1 MTIKDNLKLGTYSV
15 YLFFERPLDAPYRLQ
30 ADFPPANMSVLEA
43 REYLNISERKL
54 RDLIACAALRY
65 ARIGKR
71 IILRK
76 QDLDSFLEGR
86 VI

>member
-1 MTIKDNLKLGTYSV
+1 
-15 YLFFERPLDAPYRLQ
+15 
-30 ADFPPANMSVLEA
+30 MSVLEA
-43 REYLNISERKL
+43 SEYLNISERKL
-54 RDLIACAALRY
+54 RDLIAYAALRY

>member
-1 MTIKDNLKLGTYSV
+1 MQVRITKPVTATCIRSN
-15 YLFFERPLDAPYRLQ
+15 
-30 ADFPPANMSVLEA
+30 PPVNMSVLEA
-43 REYLNISERKL
+43 SEYLNISERKL

-76 QDLDSFLEGR
+76 QDLDSFLEGM

>member
-1 MTIKDNLKLGTYSV
+1 MQVRITKPVPATCIRAN
-15 YLFFERPLDAPYRLQ
+15 
-30 ADFPPANMSVLEA
+30 PPVNMSVLEA
-43 REYLNISERKL
+43 SEYLNISERKL

>member
-1 MTIKDNLKLGTYSV
+1 MCIRSN
-15 YLFFERPLDAPYRLQ
+15 
-30 ADFPPANMSVLEA
+30 PPVNMSVLEA
-43 REYLNISERKL
+43 SEYLNISERKL

-76 QDLDSFLEGR
+76 QDLDSFLEGM